1 MTERRTG
8 VITDLPPGTPELLAH
23 LTPRAREIVVAARAL
38 VEESGPAALTMRA
51 LADSLGIKAPSL
63 YKHFPDKSA
72 VEAEVIAIGLLET
85 AQALE
90 AAEERH
96 AHRRDTDAVVDGPEP
111 PTLLAAL
118 GAAYRADALAH
129 PYVYMLVTE
138 GPLPRHALP
147 EGLEYRA
154 AAPLLR
160 ACGHDMDRAR
170 AVWAFAHGMV
180 TLEIHGRFPPGADLA
195 AAWRTGVRALEP

>member
-8 VITDLPPGTPELLAH
+8 TITDLPPGTPELLAH

-96 AHRRDTDAVVDGPEP
+96 ARRRDTDAAADGPEP